1 LRVETCVPLKVTAG
15 RRCFSSACELTRAA
29 ECLHEGL
36 FPRQTCERWSIQ
48 DVYDNRILNGPCSWF
63 RSNFFLHGILNPKV
77 SDGHSVMNYT
87 SVTLLPTPLPYALK
101 YEICIDFVCTE
112 CVNFSLTWCH
122 LFNYN
127 IFFI

>member
-1 LRVETCVPLKVTAG
+1 
-15 RRCFSSACELTRAA
+15 
-29 ECLHEGL
+29 
-36 FPRQTCERWSIQ
+36 
-48 DVYDNRILNGPCSWF
+48 
-63 RSNFFLHGILNPKV
+63 
-77 SDGHSVMNYT
+77 VMNYT

-127 IFFI
+127 IFFHLNVNLEFLLYAFVILIEFFYFLNAVL